1 MKKIGILTFHNAEN
15 YGAVLQAYALK
26 TFIKKIKAG
35 YQVDIIDYKSPYIT
49 LTYKY
54 IKPFSFFKTNG
65 VRKLISYCL
74 QFIYLPKKIS
84 VKKVFNDFDKKFLIS
99 KCDNLDAYDTI
110 IYGSDQIW
118 SLKLTNFDFIYLG
131 ENYNGKKISY
141 AASDG
146 GDLLLDDKNLKLL
159 NSFYKISCREKSLT
173 LRLQNK
179 LKGKCLKTVCDPV
192 FLLKKDEW
200 LSFARK
206 PKIGNYVLIY
216 KIAESLKL
224 EEEAV
229 NFAKKHGKKV
239 LQITYIKSIK
249 KIFCF
254 NQKFISAIT
263 PNEFVGY
270 FAYADFIFTT
280 SFHGTAFSI
289 ILEKDF
295 YTLSF
300 KKRSER
306 ITDLLNELN
315 LTNRFV
321 EQVPKFNNI
330 NEYKIDYSI
339 VEDKRNKYINNSVS
353 FLEGALN
360 EQ

>member
-26 TFIKKIKAG
+26 SFLKNNNPNC
-35 YQVDIIDYKSPYIT
+35 QVDIIDYKSPFIT
-49 LTYKY
+49 FSYKY
-54 IKPFSFFKTNG
+54 IKPISFFMGNPVKK
-65 VRKLISYCL
+65 VISFLL

-84 VKKVFNDFDKKFLIS
+84 VKHVFKNFNANWLKPKDEDI
-99 KCDNLDAYDTI
+99 NLYESI
-110 IYGSDQIW
+110 LYGSDQIW
-118 SLKLTNFDFIYLG
+118 NLNLTDNDFVYLG
-131 ENYNGKKISY
+131 EKYNGNKIAY

-146 GDLLLDDKNLKLL
+146 GELILNDNIQNLL
-159 NSFYKISCREKSLT
+159 NAFTKISCREKSLT
-173 LRLQNK
+173 KKIQRELQNMSIE
-179 LKGKCLKTVCDPV
+179 TVCDPV

-200 LSFARK
+200 ISFAKK
-206 PKIGNYVLIY
+206 PKYTNYVLIY
-216 KIAESLKL
+216 KIAENMNLDN
-224 EEEAV
+224 EAIK
-229 NFAKKHGKKV
+229 FANKYNKNV
-239 LQITYIKSIK
+239 IQIVYVKSIK

-254 NQKFISAIT
+254 NQKYLSSVT

-270 FAYADFIFTT
+270 FAYADFVFTT

-315 LTNRFV
+315 LLNRFV
-321 EQVPKFNNI
+321 EEVPEFDNVSD
-330 NEYKIDYSI
+330 YKVDYSY
-339 VEDKRNKYINNSVS
+339 VEDKRNSYINKSAL